1 MNWKN
6 EFCSCDE
13 LRKTEWGT
21 RFQYGLE
28 VCGFCLKPNLNEN
41 YVTDEVIAWR
51 QEKNRIQ
58 YISAK
63 SNSESSYLSQILIS
77 STVITFLVVVLLFAI
92 SGIRKSSESPAQAT
106 GTSSPPA
113 NSAGPK
119 PLGEYFGQTP
129 IEYNFGIGCDRLRA
143 QIYEGTAE
151 VFREAGTM
159 GEEDG
164 DLELA
169 MIAYRYADALE
180 SFDQTETFEECNYR

>member
-1 MNWKN
+1 MSWKD
-6 EFCSCDE
+6 EFCSCDA
-13 LRKTEWGT
+13 LKKAEWGN
-21 RFQYGLE
+21 RLQYGLD

-51 QEKNRIQ
+51 QEKNRSQ
-58 YISAK
+58 STSAK
-63 SNSESSYLSQILIS
+63 SNTGSSYLSHILIS
-77 STVITFLVVVLLFAI
+77 STVIAILVVVLCLAI
-92 SGIRKSSESPAQAT
+92 SGIRKSSESPSQAT
-106 GTSSPPA
+106 GTPIPSA

-129 IEYNFGIGCDRLRA
+129 IEYNFGIGCDRIRA
-143 QIYEGTAE
+143 QIYEGTAD

-169 MIAYRYADALE
+169 MIAYRYADALDNYDG
-180 SFDQTETFEECNYR
+180 SETFDECNYR

>member
-1 MNWKN
+1 VNWKN

-13 LRKTEWGT
+13 LRITEWGT

-28 VCGFCLKPNLNEN
+28 VCGFCLKPGFTEN

-51 QEKNRIQ
+51 QEKNRSQ
-58 YISAK
+58 SISAK
-63 SNSESSYLSQILIS
+63 SDPGSSYLSQILIT
-77 STVITFLVVVLLFAI
+77 STVIAILVVVLFFAI
-92 SGIRKSSESPAQAT
+92 SGIRKSSESPSQAT
-106 GTSSPPA
+106 GTPSPPA

-143 QIYEGTAE
+143 QIYEGTAD

-164 DLELA
+164 DLDLA
-169 MIAYRYADALE
+169 MIAYRYADALDNYDK
-180 SFDQTETFEECNYR
+180 SETFDECNYR